1 MKTSN
6 QLDMVHTK
14 LLAVRPRRDVI
25 WAILLLLVLAGG
37 TALRPWRLGS
47 LSFWYDEVV
56 TMRLAQ
62 APTPAALVHRLFEID
77 ATRAPLQPLLLRV
90 GCTSSELPRPLRG
103 HSAFFAESRPWRW
116 FSGSGR
122 CSSISR
128 PGSGR
133 PCWRRRAHPWFTIR
147 ARRGCMPGW

>member
-37 TALRPWRLGS
+37 TALRSWRLGS

-77 ATRAPLQPLLLRV
+77 ATRAPLQPLLLQ
-90 GCTSSELPRPLRG
+90 GWLHIFGTSETAARAFSVLCGVATVALVFWIGQMLFDIQTGFWAALLAAQSPPLVYY
-103 HSAFFAESRPWRW
+103 SRE
-116 FSGSGR
+116 
-122 CSSISR
+122 
-128 PGSGR
+128 
-133 PCWRRRAHPWFTIR
+133 
-147 ARRGCMPGW
+147 RGCMPGW